1 MNVRLLQ
8 LLVLLGVLVGCEHAE
23 QPAIPALSELPG
35 TSSGA
40 PPRINGDVGAPRAS
54 PPAEVSYGAPGDVT
68 LPGSATTSEAGDIS
82 LDFADTDIRE
92 VATQILGNILKLNYT
107 IDPAVHGAATL
118 RTVRPLARTQLLSG
132 TCNRCWPRMVRPW
145 CNPAACTRVRASRA
159 GSRCPGIRRNS
170 GHRRCAIALCCGR
183 GPRQGAAAIR
193 RRRWQDSRRPRAQRA
208 AGRRRT
214 SGKREPAGSRTG
226 LRYRYPRTAICT
238 RFCRSTPAM

>member
-118 RTVRPLARTQLLSG
+118 RTVRPLARTQLLSVLQSLLAQNG
-132 TCNRCWPRMVRPW
+132 
-145 CNPAACTRVRASRA
+145 AALVQSGSLYRVRASRA

-214 SGKREPAGSRTG
+214 SGKREPAGSGTG